1 MLKIKQLL
9 NNFFGAF
16 FWNLLKTIVGR
27 IRKLNCLLKKK
38 CSLKLFVCAK
48 FHRPAKVNKN
58 NRAMCEICS
67 KLRIKIS
74 KRCHSFFPVFL
85 LSILNRFHTL
95 LIVDFGQVNLR
106 WDLTNP
112 KVIYMRISFNLN
124 GLEIEVFKYNYYLLI
139 FTWSF

>member
-1 MLKIKQLL
+1 
-9 NNFFGAF
+9 
-16 FWNLLKTIVGR
+16 
-27 IRKLNCLLKKK
+27 
-38 CSLKLFVCAK
+38 
-48 FHRPAKVNKN
+48 
-58 NRAMCEICS
+58 MCEICS

-124 GLEIEVFKYNYYLLI
+124 GLEIEVFKYNYY
-139 FTWSF
+139 